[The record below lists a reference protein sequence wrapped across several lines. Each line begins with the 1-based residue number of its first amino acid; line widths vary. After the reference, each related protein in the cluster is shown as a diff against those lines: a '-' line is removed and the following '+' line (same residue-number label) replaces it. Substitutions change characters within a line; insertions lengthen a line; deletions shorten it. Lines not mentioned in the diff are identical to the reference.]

1 MKRVAQS
8 KFHPRRQPRFWWLAV
23 LAFIVPTGSPAGEA
37 LTVDRAIE
45 RALERNPQLLATR
58 QEVVGAR
65 GRLEKAR
72 YLNPFNPVIEG
83 GADERRL
90 DQGGTVAE
98 PSAGLSLEVEV
109 GGQRSKRIEEAERN
123 LARVEAEVANV
134 ERELRAKVAEAFYR
148 VLYLRRR
155 LELLREVENLNRR
168 LNEASLERFK
178 SGEVPKLEANLAS
191 VRYSQARK
199 ESLAADRDR
208 RNAVGE
214 LERMLGMEPAGITE
228 IAGELSAQPIA
239 VDERGLLDAAVA
251 ARPDLRAAGVE
262 IARVDADIALT
273 RRLVIPNPTF
283 SGGYKEE
290 GGEGGINERIIGGR
304 VGIPLPVFDRK
315 QAELTQLS
323 GLRSRALHERDGVRL
338 AVEGEVREALR
349 SYEAARQSVEVFE
362 KEAVSRIDESF
373 GFIETAYRQG
383 KIDLLQL
390 IVVQNDLVGARLS
403 YIDSLWDYWVARIA
417 LERAVGGPLATGAK
431 P

>member
-1 MKRVAQS
+1 LNKEPQS
-8 KFHPRRQPRFWWLAV
+8 KLRAMRRSHAWWLVA
-23 LAFIVPTGSPAGEA
+23 LALFVPNGSQAGVA

-45 RALERNPQLLATR
+45 RALERNPEVLAAR
-58 QEVVGAR
+58 QELVVAR

-72 YLNPFNPVIEG
+72 YLNPFNAAIEG
-83 GADERRL
+83 GGDERRF

-98 PSAGLSLEVEV
+98 PSARLSIEVEV
-109 GGQRSKRIEEAERN
+109 AGQRSKRIEEAERN
-123 LARVEAEVANV
+123 LTRVEAEVVNV
-134 ERELRAKVAEAFYR
+134 EREVRAKVAEAFYR

-155 LELLREVENLNRR
+155 LELLSAVEDLNRR

-199 ESLAADRDR
+199 DSLAADRDR
-208 RNAVGE
+208 QNAVSE
-214 LERMLGMEPAGITE
+214 LERLLGVEPLGTTE
-228 IAGELSAQPIA
+228 IAGELASRPVA
-239 VDERGLLDAAVA
+239 VSEKELLDLAARE
-251 ARPDLRAAGVE
+251 RPDLRACEVE
-262 IARVDADIALT
+262 ITRVDADIALT
-273 RRLVIPNPTF
+273 RRLMIPNPTF

-290 GGEGGINERIIGGR
+290 GAEGGIKERIVGGQ
-304 VGIPLPVFDRK
+304 VSIPLPVFDHK
-315 QAELTQLS
+315 QAELTELS

-338 AVEGEVREALR
+338 AVESEVREAFR
-349 SYEAARQSVEVFE
+349 SYETARQSVELFE
-362 KEAVSRIDESF
+362 KEAVSQVDESF

-390 IVVQNDLVGARLS
+390 IVAQNDLVAARLS

-417 LERAVGGPLATGAK
+417 LERAVGRPLPTGAR